1 MTKLA
6 GSSIGC
12 TSIAPVLF
20 QVTQNCCCVDKLL
33 KTLFIVLEK
42 QTKNIETEHNNITL
56 VSETRI
62 GNLMCDV
69 FAVSVTMS
77 GKHGTEAAD
86 VSEPRC
92 ASA

>member
-1 MTKLA
+1 M
-6 GSSIGC
+6 
-12 TSIAPVLF
+12 
-20 QVTQNCCCVDKLL
+20 DKLL

-56 VSETRI
+56 VSETHI
-62 GNLMCDV
+62 GNLRCDV
-69 FAVSVTMS
+69 FAVSVAMS

-86 VSEPRC
+86 VSKPRC